1 MFGGATALYERAQ
14 NWAIGSDPGLLRL
27 RMAARTTVSLAVALL
42 ILFLLTK
49 ATHQP
54 LTVALLGVLITMVAG
69 RAVNEP
75 DPRKQKITM
84 ALLPLPAA
92 LAITAATLLAPHRLL
107 ADVVFV
113 VVVYVAVYARRYGP
127 RGRALGLVAFMAYF
141 FTLYLRATTS
151 ELPWLIGAVLIGTVC
166 SIVMTVVVLPD
177 RRQGVLRATVRSLR
191 ARMAI
196 VIDTTAELLEVGGLD
211 ERRRRRLRART
222 ARLNETALMVQSQI
236 EDKVNPAALWPG
248 VSGEDLALWL
258 FDAELTVERVATAGA
273 RAAID
278 SADIPASTRA
288 DLAGALSQLSRAIR
302 VPQPEGMQRAARLAQ
317 ELLDDP
323 SNPAG
328 NPAVRRLA
336 LAIIATASA
345 ASEVRALVEQAV
357 TETSAA
363 PSSDSDE
370 SDDEQRRAGLLPTT
384 KQAIQVALAASLAIV
399 VGELVSPSHWYWAV
413 IAAFVIF
420 AGTNTWNE
428 TITKGWARLIG
439 TALGVPAGMLVAAVV
454 SGNHT
459 ASLVLIFVC
468 VFCSLYSFRVAYSLM
483 TFWIT
488 TMLALLFGLL
498 GEFSYGLLLLRLE
511 ETAIGA
517 VIGATVAILVLPT
530 NARTSMRNDARAF
543 LTTLADVIETSV
555 ATLFGHEATASPT
568 DKARQLGRDLQQFRK
583 TAKPL
588 AAGVGGISGRHSI
601 RHGQRMLAACDRYG
615 RTLARNSEPF
625 DKASPRLADAIT
637 SAATHIRHSID
648 VLTAAL
654 HGKHHATVMP
664 ATDFLDAAETFAREH
679 DADHSVNQRLLAIVH
694 SLRQID
700 RAVVSAAIDLGAEDI
715 VAEAARNAHAG

>member
-1 MFGGATALYERAQ
+1 VFGGATALYERAQ

-42 ILFLLTK
+42 ILFVLTK

-92 LAITAATLLAPHRLL
+92 LAITAAALLAPHRFL

-113 VVVYVAVYARRYGP
+113 VVVYAAVYARRFGP
-127 RGRALGLVAFMAYF
+127 RGRALGMIAFMAYF
-141 FTLYLRATTS
+141 FTLYLRAKTA
-151 ELPWLIGAVLIGTVC
+151 ELPWLIGAVLVGTVC
-166 SIVMTVVVLPD
+166 SFVMTVVILPD
-177 RRQGVLRATVRSLR
+177 RPDGVLRATVRSLR

-196 VIDTTAELLEVGGLD
+196 VIDTTAEALEAGRLD

-236 EDKVNPAALWPG
+236 EEKVDPAALWPG

-273 RAAID
+273 RAAIA
-278 SADIPASTRA
+278 SAEIPASTRA

-302 VPQPEGMQRAARLAQ
+302 VPQPEGLERAARLAQ
-317 ELLDDP
+317 ELLDHPSDP
-323 SNPAG
+323 AA

-336 LAIIATASA
+336 LAIIATATA
-345 ASEVRALVEQAV
+345 TSEVRAMVERAV

-363 PSSDSDE
+363 RSSEGGDE
-370 SDDEQRRAGLLPTT
+370 SDEEGRRAGLLPTT

-399 VGELVSPSHWYWAV
+399 IGELVSPSRWYWAV

-439 TALGVPAGMLVAAVV
+439 TALGVPAGVLVATMV
-454 SGNHT
+454 SGNRT

-468 VFCSLYSFRVAYSLM
+468 VFCSLYFLRVAYSLM

-488 TMLALLFGLL
+488 TMLALLYGLL
-498 GEFSYGLLLLRLE
+498 GEFSYGLLLLRIE

-555 ATLFGHEATASPT
+555 STLFGHEATASPT
-568 DKARQLGRDLQQFRK
+568 DKARQLGRDLQQFRT

-615 RTLARNSEPF
+615 RALARNSEPF
-625 DKASPRLADAIT
+625 DEASPRLTDAIA

-654 HGKHHATVMP
+654 DGNHKATVMP

-679 DADHSVNQRLLAIVH
+679 HDASERSARARLLAIVH

-700 RAVVSAAIDLGAEDI
+700 RAVVSAAIDLGAEDV
-715 VAEAARNAHAG
+715 VAASTRS